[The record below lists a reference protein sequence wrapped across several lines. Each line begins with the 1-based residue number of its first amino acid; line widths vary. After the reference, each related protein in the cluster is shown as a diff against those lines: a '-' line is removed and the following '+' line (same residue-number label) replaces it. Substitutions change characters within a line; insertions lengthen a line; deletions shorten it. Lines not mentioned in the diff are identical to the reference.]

1 VTPKASSYERGRREG
16 RGAELRAEG
25 TEGVRAVG
33 VSRPVPAGSVS
44 LHFRGIFEPPTM
56 SKYGIPIVSKGQRR
70 INARQHGQ
78 RPRQKRPPLMDAS
91 SFLHNLKSSHT
102 KCRLP

>member
-70 INARQHGQ
+70 INARATWSKAS
-78 RPRQKRPPLMDAS
+78 PEEAS
-91 SFLHNLKSSHT
+91 SHGCFKFST
-102 KCRLP
+102 QP